1 MVDQE
6 RFLAA
11 RLDTSLTFKEAFDR
25 IMNWTDQECRMIL
38 LGLLTGFKMGTTLR
52 EVEMKRKSLEPYP
65 KESEPCPKKKES
77 LKTEYLSAPT
87 ETKTV

>member
-1 MVDQE
+1 MDNE
-6 RFLAA
+6 KFLAA
-11 RLDTSLTFKEAFDR
+11 RLDSALTFTEAFDR

-38 LGLLTGFKMGTTLR
+38 LGLMTGFKMGTTLR

-65 KESEPCPKKKES
+65 KEDEPCPKTKES
-77 LKTEYLSAPT
+77 LKAGYQSVPT